1 MAKNKTL
8 IYGRHPI
15 LDTIN
20 NGGSIDK
27 IFLQKNISKDFDAD
41 IRKACKQYGIPMQY
55 VPKEKLNRL
64 CGQNHQGVV
73 GFLSLV
79 EYKKLDDL
87 IPFIYEQSGTPLF
100 LILDGIT
107 DVRNFGA
114 IARSAE
120 LSGVQAIIIPQ
131 RGGAAINEDAIKTSA
146 GALTKIAVCRESS
159 LQKAI
164 TSLKLNGIKVIGSA
178 LDSENLLY
186 EADLMGPTAIVMG
199 SEGRGISRE
208 ILKVLD
214 STFKIPQVG
223 TTDSFNVSVA
233 TGIILYEALR
243 QNQVA
248 LK

>member
-1 MAKNKTL
+1 M
-8 IYGRHPI
+8 
-15 LDTIN
+15 
-20 NGGSIDK
+20 
-27 IFLQKNISKDFDAD
+27 
-41 IRKACKQYGIPMQY
+41 
-55 VPKEKLNRL
+55 
-64 CGQNHQGVV
+64 
-73 GFLSLV
+73 
-79 EYKKLDDL
+79 YKR
-87 IPFIYEQSGTPLF
+87 Q
-100 LILDGIT
+100 

>member
-1 MAKNKTL
+1 M
-8 IYGRHPI
+8 
-15 LDTIN
+15 
-20 NGGSIDK
+20 
-27 IFLQKNISKDFDAD
+27 
-41 IRKACKQYGIPMQY
+41 
-55 VPKEKLNRL
+55 
-64 CGQNHQGVV
+64 
-73 GFLSLV
+73 
-79 EYKKLDDL
+79 
-87 IPFIYEQSGTPLF
+87 
-100 LILDGIT
+100 
-107 DVRNFGA
+107 
-114 IARSAE
+114 
-120 LSGVQAIIIPQ
+120 
-131 RGGAAINEDAIKTSA
+131 
-146 GALTKIAVCRESS
+146 
-159 LQKAI
+159 
-164 TSLKLNGIKVIGSA
+164 KLNGIKVIGSA